1 MIWEEIQIYSQEKVY
16 TIERL
21 LVDKNIGLVDTE
33 WRYSPT
39 IVLASVITVASKVI

>member
-1 MIWEEIQIYSQEKVY
+1 MRGNRDIFSGKKVN

-21 LVDKNIGLVDTE
+21 LIDKNIGIINTE

-39 IVLASVITVASKVI
+39 IV